1 MLSRRLKT
9 GESIPIGDATL
20 TVGDAHFKTALLVFQ
35 SANGS
40 TISRRLCLEE
50 RIEYGDCV
58 IVLCRVNAHGVKL
71 AIHAPKHISIG
82 HRSAAASTSAR
93 GAA

>member
-1 MLSRRLKT
+1 MLTLRLKT

-50 RIEYGDCV
+50 RIEFEGCV
-58 IVLCRVNAHGVKL
+58 IVLCRANSHQVQL

-82 HRSAAASTSAR
+82 RRSAPAR